1 MYQVTAI
8 YRNDSEV
15 GYGEGEGY
23 EYSMMECMESVDGI
37 YLSDIE
43 NIKLVARREGSIMI
57 VETPMSLYIDALAL
71 QA

>member
-23 EYSMMECMESVDGI
+23 QYSMMECMESI
-37 YLSDIE
+37 PEYYLGDID
-43 NIKLVARREGSIMI
+43 NIVLRARREDRPII
-57 VETPMSLYIDALAL
+57 VETPMSLYMDTISL

>member
-1 MYQVTAI
+1 MYTVTAI

-23 EYSMMECMESVDGI
+23 QYSMMECMESI
-37 YLSDIE
+37 PEFYLGDIE
-43 NIKLVARREGSIMI
+43 NIVLRARREDCPMI
-57 VETPMSLYIDALAL
+57 VETPMSLYMDTLAL